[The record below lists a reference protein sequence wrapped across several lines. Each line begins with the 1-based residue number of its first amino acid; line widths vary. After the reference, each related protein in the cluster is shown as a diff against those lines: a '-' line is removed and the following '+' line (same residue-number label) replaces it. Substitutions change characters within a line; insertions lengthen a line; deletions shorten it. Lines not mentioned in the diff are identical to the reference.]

1 MSERGDALEDTWY
14 AWEETDAEQSW
25 LLSYVDVLCVILAM
39 VLVLLAG
46 RLESE
51 PAPPPPKAATATS
64 SLPAETLPADP
75 LSAEASPVP
84 GRPPVIESDPVSEPV
99 EEPDRVLAAFPAR
112 SESPGFVQHQPLS
125 TSLPPPLPATVPAP
139 AVQDRSVEGVAI
151 LHDEQGMTL
160 QIAEV
165 VLFESGQ
172 ARLKESAGPVLERA
186 LMLLRTFGDVD
197 VAVQGHTDNRP
208 VQGGP
213 FGSNWALAAARANA
227 VATYLL
233 ASGQPPERLRLE
245 SYADTRPIADNT
257 SAAGRARNRRVEL
270 RVELTRQV
278 DDRNQPSTGQRL

>member
-1 MSERGDALEDTWY
+1 MTERGDALEDTWY

-51 PAPPPPKAATATS
+51 PAPPPPKAATAAP
-64 SLPAETLPADP
+64 SLPAEPLPATEP
-75 LSAEASPVP
+75 APVP
-84 GRPPVIESDPVSEPV
+84 VPEMA
-99 EEPDRVLAAFPAR
+99 LAAFPAR
-112 SESPGFVQHQPLS
+112 SEPPKFLQYEPLS
-125 TSLPPPLPATVPAP
+125 ASLPPPLPATVPAP